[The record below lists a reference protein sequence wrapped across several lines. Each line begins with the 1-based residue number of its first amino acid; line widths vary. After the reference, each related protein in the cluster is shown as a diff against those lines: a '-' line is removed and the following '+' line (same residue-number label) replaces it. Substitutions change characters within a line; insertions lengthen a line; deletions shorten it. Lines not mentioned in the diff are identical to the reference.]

1 MPGESRW
8 CGDVAS
14 HPMPRLIFVN
24 RFFYPDHSATSQILS
39 DLAFHLGEAGFD
51 VQVLTSRQIYDDPA
65 RVLPARESVR
75 GVLVHRVWATRFGRS
90 KLLRRAVDYLTFY
103 LSATVKLAT
112 LADSGA
118 VVIAETDPPLLSVPC
133 ALVARLKRSALVNW
147 TQDLFPEIA
156 EGLHVPG
163 IALVAPALRW
173 LRNLSLKRARTN
185 VVLGEGMAARLRAE
199 GVAPDK
205 IEVIHNWSPVEM
217 DTRSAGPAAKPLRG
231 EWNLAQKFVV
241 GYSGNLGRAH
251 DFATVLDAAA
261 MLRNLPDVHFLFVG
275 AGAQRAWVEA
285 RVAHLG
291 LTNVSFQPYQPLH
304 RLGLSLSV
312 PDVHL
317 VSLKPELEGLIVPS
331 KFYSVLAAG
340 RPMLFVGDP
349 NGEIA
354 MRIEKAGC
362 GRAFSVGAHAD
373 LTAAIRELA
382 GRPAQVAEMGER
394 ARALWASLPAQAR
407 SGDLA
412 GAVDETVHRHNRMNI
427 PGCNDANGDRSERGL
442 NRAIPYGKNALFFYR
457 KTLSGIHCF
466 TRSCGSHRL
475 QIFHMS

>member
-1 MPGESRW
+1 
-8 CGDVAS
+8 
-14 HPMPRLIFVN
+14 MPRLIFVN

-75 GVLVHRVWATRFGRS
+75 GVLVHRVWATRFGRG

-103 LSATVKLAT
+103 LSATATLAT
-112 LADSGA
+112 LADSST

-133 ALVARLKRSALVNW
+133 ALVTRLKRSTLVNW

-217 DTRSAGPAAKPLRG
+217 ETRSAEPTANPLRG

-261 MLRNLPDVHFLFVG
+261 ILRDLPNVHFLFVG
-275 AGAQRAWVEA
+275 AGAQRAWVEG
-285 RVAHLG
+285 RVADLG
-291 LTNVSFQPYQPLH
+291 LTNVSFQPYQPLD
-304 RLGLSLSV
+304 RLALSVSV

-340 RPMLFVGDP
+340 RPVLFVGDP
-349 NGEIA
+349 TSEMA
-354 MRIEKAGC
+354 KRIDEADC
-362 GRAFSVGAHAD
+362 GRAFPVGAH
-373 LTAAIRELA
+373 TEVAAWLRELVGQPDLVA
-382 GRPAQVAEMGER
+382 AMGRR
-394 ARALWASLPAQAR
+394 ARALWEARFQRKQALASWEALVATLFA
-407 SGDLA
+407 LA
-412 GAVDETVHRHNRMNI
+412 GPRTRTGAKHLLALTSAPTSPHRI
-427 PGCNDANGDRSERGL
+427 CLP
-442 NRAIPYGKNALFFYR
+442 
-457 KTLSGIHCF
+457 KTWEGHGTSG
-466 TRSCGSHRL
+466 TKV
-475 QIFHMS
+475 